1 MESLEIEYNGRTFK
15 HGTIDSNRI
24 DAHEKSYELNIKLV
38 ASSEVSFEEIKKAF
52 EEVIKKYSI

>member
-1 MESLEIEYNGRTFK
+1 MESLEIEHNGRTFV

-24 DAHEKSYELNIKLV
+24 NACEASYELNIKLIT
-38 ASSEVSFEEIKKAF
+38 SRDVSFEEIKKAF